1 MASLQQL
8 HLIHSQPSIWV
19 KIKSFSSSSFPVSMR
34 PSREPLLFGSSMAW
48 ARSCH
53 MSSPGISWKPYVL
66 LCCPCSRCCS
76 EKSPQCGQGPDTMRL
91 PSVCRGHLPLA
102 LPDQE
107 ARNRHCWAPQLAI
120 SFLSDLAALP
130 SPGRAQ
136 CTLTEGSRP
145 SLSPRPFI
153 IETLYPFCASVQFW
167 KPFNH
172 VPVLQTSAQACYHT
186 KISSSAC
193 VGFLI
198 SVKTHKKPP

>member
-1 MASLQQL
+1 MR
-8 HLIHSQPSIWV
+8 
-19 KIKSFSSSSFPVSMR
+19 SSR
-34 PSREPLLFGSSMAW
+34 APLPFGSSMAW
-48 ARSCH
+48 SGSCH
-53 MSSPGISWKPYVL
+53 QCSPGISRIAYVL

-76 EKSPQCGQGPDTMRL
+76 EKDPQRRHWPDNMRL
-91 PSVCRGHLPLA
+91 PSVCREHLPLA

-153 IETLYPFCASVQFW
+153 IKTLYPFCASVQLW
-167 KPFNH
+167 KPFNR
-172 VPVLQTSAQACYHT
+172 VPVVQTNAQACYHL

-198 SVKTHKKPP
+198 SVKTDKKTS